1 METFGQ
7 LFGALA
13 EAQKEIKNPRKDKEV
28 IIKGENKFGKQFEKR
43 YYYSDL
49 STVLD
54 QVKGPLAKYG
64 LSIIQFPNEVEKGL
78 VLTTILAH
86 SSGEKIESSVPL
98 PLESRPQDLGSYITY
113 MRRYSICSLLAINGE
128 DDDDGEIAN
137 QTEIPKRTFAQPMQ
151 KPEIESKEVQTIGQE
166 IIPSGTKLGSE
177 ATKSDISIQD
187 LWFKFKPMALRR
199 CMELKKKQDD
209 KIELSDIEKKF
220 MIFGLENK
228 LVDLTCLT

>member
-13 EAQKEIKNPRKDKEV
+13 EAQKEIKNPIKDKEA
-28 IIKGENKFGKQFEKR
+28 IIRGENKFGKPFEKR
-43 YYYSDL
+43 YSYSDL
-49 STVLD
+49 STILD
-54 QVKGPLAKYG
+54 QVKIPLAKHG
-64 LSIIQFPNEVEKGL
+64 LSILQFPNETEKGL
-78 VLTTILAH
+78 VLTTVLGH
-86 SSGEKIESSVPL
+86 SSGEKIQSSVPL
-98 PLESRPQDLGSYITY
+98 PSNLKPQDLGSHITY
-113 MRRYSICSLLAINGE
+113 MRRYSICSILAINGE
-128 DDDDGEIAN
+128 DDEDGDMEIKFKP
-137 QTEIPKRTFAQPMQ
+137 QGQRFEFSGQPK
-151 KPEIESKEVQTIGQE
+151 KENDIKNIGQE
-166 IIPSGTKLGSE
+166 IIPSGTKFGSE

-209 KIELSDIEKKF
+209 KVELSDIEKKF